1 MYNSIDNTQK
11 QRQYKMYEHIELT
24 AYVGLFYFRTKD
36 ALKCKKLD
44 LSCIIDHDHDGCF
57 VVQTSTKF

>member
-1 MYNSIDNTQK
+1 
-11 QRQYKMYEHIELT
+11 MYEHIELT